1 MYLYRQ
7 LNSIT
12 IMEMEGL
19 DETEDF
25 LINVPYAN
33 PNKHKRL
40 KNLNGRS
47 SIVKLMR
54 NKNRE
59 VLNQNSKG
67 N

>member
-1 MYLYRQ
+1 
-7 LNSIT
+7 
-12 IMEMEGL
+12 MEMEGL